1 MNMILALDIGG
12 TFIKWAA
19 ADGYELIRQGKT
31 PTPQESLEDLM
42 TAVRCIME
50 ENSDLEIT
58 GLAVSYPGMEDP
70 DTGNMV
76 PFGALTY
83 GLNKPVRKIFEAEFG
98 LPVSL
103 ENDGRLAALAE
114 TQTGSLKDVSTGYVL
129 VIGTGIGGAY
139 VDHGR
144 IDSGRH
150 GYAGQISLFLT
161 KDIRKNGLEAIWC
174 AQNAMPPFLKK
185 AAEELGQEVNGE
197 AFMKLVREGNETA
210 VRLLDEYMNDF
221 TNVLFSLQMLY
232 DPERFVIGG
241 GISAD
246 ELFIETMQRKYE
258 ELYKSL
264 NLEVGHADIVPCRY
278 RNTSNIIG
286 ALTLFYSQHSDR

>member
-1 MNMILALDIGG
+1 MILALDIGG

-19 ADGYELIRQGKT
+19 AQEYELLRQGKI
-31 PTPQESLEDLM
+31 PTPQESLEDLLK
-42 TAVRCIME
+42 AVRSIME
-50 ENSDLEIT
+50 ENSDLHFT
-58 GLAVSYPGMEDP
+58 GMAVSYPGMEDP
-70 DTGNMV
+70 KTGNLV

-83 GLNKPVRKIFEAEFG
+83 GLNKPVRKIFEEEFN

-114 TQTGSLKDVSTGYVL
+114 TKAGSLKDVSCGYVL
-129 VIGTGIGGAY
+129 VIGTGIGGAF
-139 VDHGR
+139 VKDGK
-144 IDSGRH
+144 IDDGGH

-161 KDIRKNGLEAIWC
+161 KDIRKNGLGAIW
-174 AQNAMPPFLKK
+174 ASQNAMLPFLKK
-185 AAEELGQEVNGE
+185 ASDELGMNVSGE
-197 AFMKLVREGNETA
+197 SFMKLVREGNEKA
-210 VRLLDEYMNDF
+210 AALLDEYMNEF

-258 ELYKSL
+258 ELYESL
-264 NLEVGHADIVPCRY
+264 NLNVAHADIAACRY

-286 ALTLFYSQHSDR
+286 ALSLYYSEHSVH

>member
-1 MNMILALDIGG
+1 MILALDIGG

-19 ADGYELIRQGKT
+19 ADGYELVRQGKL
-31 PTPQESLEDLM
+31 PTPQESLEDLLRSI
-42 TAVRCIME
+42 RCIME
-50 ENSDLEIT
+50 ENSDLDFS

-70 DTGNMV
+70 NTGNMV

-83 GLNKPVRKIFEAEFG
+83 GLNKPVRKIFEEEFRM
-98 LPVSL
+98 PVSM

-114 TQTGSLKDVSTGYVL
+114 TQAGSLMDVSTGYVL

-144 IDSGRH
+144 IDPGRH

-161 KDIRKNGLEAIWC
+161 KDIRKNGLDAIWC
-174 AQNAMPPFLKK
+174 SQNAMPPFLKK
-185 AAEELGQEVNGE
+185 ASEELGQEVNGE
-197 AFMKLVREGNETA
+197 TFMKLVRQDNETA
-210 VRLLDEYMNDF
+210 LRLLDEYMNEF

-258 ELYKSL
+258 ELYESL
-264 NLEVGHADIVPCRY
+264 HLEVGHADIVPCKY

-286 ALTLFYSQHSDR
+286 ALTLFYAQHSEH